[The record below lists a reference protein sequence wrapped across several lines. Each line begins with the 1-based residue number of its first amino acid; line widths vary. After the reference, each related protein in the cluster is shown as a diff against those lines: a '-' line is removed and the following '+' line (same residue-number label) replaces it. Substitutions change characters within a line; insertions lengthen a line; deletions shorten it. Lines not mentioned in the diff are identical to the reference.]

1 MFKTKAGFPGALS
14 AIAFVLAAAAI
25 PAAYAASTDDTAARQ
40 QQHMQKFQEHM
51 KAQLDR
57 MAARLEIKAS
67 QQAAWAEYVKA
78 REAMMGSRP
87 VRPAADADAATI
99 MRSRAEFAAGMAQKL
114 ALMSDA
120 TAKLQAVLDEN
131 QQKTL
136 NQMARRGG
144 HRGGHG
150 HHGMH
155 DRGEAGMRGPHADAM
170 HGRGMDEQHGP
181 HGQHGPATR

>member
-1 MFKTKAGFPGALS
+1 MTKTKAGFPGVLT
-14 AIAFVLAAAAI
+14 AIAFVLAAGAI
-25 PAAYAASTDDTAARQ
+25 PATYAATADETAARQ

-51 KAQLDR
+51 KARLEK

-67 QQAAWAEYVKA
+67 QQAAWADYVKA

-87 VRPAADADAATI
+87 MRPAADADAATI

-144 HRGGHG
+144 KFGRHG
-150 HHGMH
+150 HHGHQRDGMKH
-155 DRGEAGMRGPHADAM
+155 GWGGEGQQE
-170 HGRGMDEQHGP
+170 HGRGRDRG
-181 HGQHGPATR
+181 

>member
-1 MFKTKAGFPGALS
+1 MTKTKAGFPGVLT

-25 PAAYAASTDDTAARQ
+25 PATYAATADETAARQ

-51 KAQLDR
+51 KARLDR

-67 QQAAWAEYVKA
+67 QQAAWADYVKA
-78 REAMMGSRP
+78 RETMMGNHP

-150 HHGMH
+150 HHG
-155 DRGEAGMRGPHADAM
+155 DAGM
-170 HGRGMDEQHGP
+170 HGRGESGMHGRGSDEQHGQ
-181 HGQHGPATR
+181 HGQHGPASR